1 MLKHNQKR
9 EHGTGHPNNLMTT
22 CATDFQKVE
31 KGNLIRLLEFFM
43 LATSHSKL
51 LDADY
56 RKQEFVVYDVPVIKN
71 EDLVFDL
78 GAFFFNLTR
87 IKR

>member
-1 MLKHNQKR
+1 MGKKGSDPFSPQI
-9 EHGTGHPNNLMTT
+9 T
-22 CATDFQKVE
+22 KVE

-87 IKR
+87 IKRCYQRFRRIVTMP